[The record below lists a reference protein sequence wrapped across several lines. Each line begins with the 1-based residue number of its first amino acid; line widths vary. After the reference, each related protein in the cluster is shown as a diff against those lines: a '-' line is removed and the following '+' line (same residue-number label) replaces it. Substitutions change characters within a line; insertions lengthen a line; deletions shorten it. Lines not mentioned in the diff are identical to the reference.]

1 MASWDDRGNNP
12 GGERRRRRR
21 VAVPVSA
28 LVVVLAG
35 ALASG
40 SVRLAGDSAPTSRG
54 LPDGG
59 RLVADGLSPGGA
71 SSTGAVS
78 GRGAAEVHSVRRITL
93 PPRPVGPVRRHLPV
107 AARRLPTEAHLL
119 AQCKA
124 RIRPQDQPVSQD
136 VRFLVATADREGYL
150 VWIGGAQFHGVCA
163 STWDGNPDRR
173 SLLGLPTGGVVPGED
188 PPPPPGFFSLQ
199 AGGHAAFGPDR
210 VMEFEG
216 TVSTD
221 IRRVVVRW
229 AGGRPPTEAGVR
241 QQYFLARRIEPDL
254 NGAPSPT
261 GDGCL
266 LEAYDGAGQLV
277 RRRTC

>member
-21 VAVPVSA
+21 VAVAGPA

-40 SVRLAGDSAPTSRG
+40 SVRLVGDSAPASRG

-59 RLVADGLSPGGA
+59 RLVADGSSAGGT

-78 GRGAAEVHSVRRITL
+78 AREAAGVHSVRRVTL

-107 AARRLPTEAHLL
+107 TARRLPAEAHLL

-173 SLLGLPTGGVVPGED
+173 SVLGLPTGGLVPGED
-188 PPPPPGFFSLQ
+188 PPSPPGFFLVL
-199 AGGHAAFGPDR
+199 AGGHAPFGPDR
-210 VMEFEG
+210 VMELDG
-216 TVSTD
+216 VVSTD

-229 AGGRPPTEAGVR
+229 AGGRPPTEAAVR
-241 QQYFLARRIEPDL
+241 QQYFLARRIEADL
-254 NGAPSPT
+254 DGVPSPT
-261 GDGCL
+261 GEGCL
-266 LEAYDGAGQLV
+266 LEAYDSAGQLV